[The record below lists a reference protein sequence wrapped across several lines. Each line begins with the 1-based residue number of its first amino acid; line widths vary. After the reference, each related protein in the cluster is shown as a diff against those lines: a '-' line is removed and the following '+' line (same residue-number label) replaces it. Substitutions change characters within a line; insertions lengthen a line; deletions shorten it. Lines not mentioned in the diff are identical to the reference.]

1 MGDNLIFKYL
11 DSNLFAVA
19 TQEEQSNTL
28 QVYIVNGVTGKIAYK
43 FEENRVVSGE
53 PIDIALSENYLV
65 VAFKRAGALAGALP
79 QQEISVTE
87 FFQSK
92 EELDTVKMLKEFYIS
107 QSDHLTQH
115 EFSSFDMEAPV
126 VI

>member
-11 DSNLFAVA
+11 DSNLFAIA

-28 QVYIVNGVTGKIAYK
+28 QVYIINGVTGKIAYK

-65 VAFKRAGALAGALP
+65 VTFKRAGALAGALP

-87 FFQSK
+87 FYQSK